1 MEKDVVFE
9 TAERYVKATGRSV
22 FLTGKAGTGKTTF
35 LKYITQ
41 TTAKRFV
48 VLAPTGVA
56 AINAGGSTIH
66 SFFQLPL
73 CPYLPDVKELVTEY
87 QLPDRYRSLRKE
99 RIKMIRTL
107 DLLIID
113 EISMVRADLLDAVDM
128 TLRKYRRN
136 EKPFGG
142 VQLLMIGDAQQ
153 LSPVV
158 KESERNYMAQVYPSP
173 YFFHSKALSRLSYVT
188 IELRTVYRQKDRDFL
203 DILNSI
209 RENNITSDLL
219 NKLNGRY
226 GVKPQLS
233 EEGTEPIRL
242 TTHNAQADEV
252 NSRKLH
258 ALQAEEHE
266 FTADIS
272 GDFPENAYPADE
284 SLILK
289 QGTQVMF
296 IRNDSD
302 GLYYNGKIGK
312 VEEISGNTVLV
323 SDENGT
329 LINVAPVE
337 WPNIQY
343 ALNEESGEIEPQ
355 IVGTFR
361 QLPLR
366 VAWAITIHKSQG
378 LTFDNVIIDAGSAF
392 AFGQV
397 YVALSRCRSLDGIVL
412 ESPISP
418 SAIYS
423 DMHVAEF
430 NAVMPSAESVYRNL
444 GLEERRYV
452 FDQLRNVFDYEPMTL
467 AMGWFRKVWKEK
479 LQDVYASEY
488 ATLEN
493 AAKKLADAS
502 KVADTFR
509 SQITCIER
517 SPEQDGAFLK
527 ERLNKAAVYFYPILD
542 EVRNV
547 CSSLTDLEIDNKET
561 KKKVKDASDE
571 LLTVLDISCRTLES
585 IKAGDSSVETLCK
598 IRTECLLEERTS
610 TARRRLKKLESSGGV
625 VNEELRERLQQ
636 WRMER
641 FKKDNVPAYTIMHQ
655 TTLMTIASLV
665 PKTKK
670 ELIAIKGFGDAK
682 YKKYGEEI
690 LAICNEFDKDKS

>member
-1 MEKDVVFE
+1 
-9 TAERYVKATGRSV
+9 
-22 FLTGKAGTGKTTF
+22 
-35 LKYITQ
+35 
-41 TTAKRFV
+41 
-48 VLAPTGVA
+48 
-56 AINAGGSTIH
+56 
-66 SFFQLPL
+66 
-73 CPYLPDVKELVTEY
+73 
-87 QLPDRYRSLRKE
+87 
-99 RIKMIRTL
+99 
-107 DLLIID
+107 
-113 EISMVRADLLDAVDM
+113 
-128 TLRKYRRN
+128 
-136 EKPFGG
+136 
-142 VQLLMIGDAQQ
+142 MIGDAQQ

-203 DILNSI
+203 DILNAI

-226 GVKPQLS
+226 GVKPQMS

-289 QGTQVMF
+289 QGAQVMF

-418 SAIYS
+418 SSIYS
-423 DMHVAEF
+423 DMPVAE
-430 NAVMPSAESVYRNL
+430 
-444 GLEERRYV
+444 
-452 FDQLRNVFDYEPMTL
+452 
-467 AMGWFRKVWKEK
+467 WKERFPNRPP
-479 LQDVYASEY
+479 S
-488 ATLEN
+488 
-493 AAKKLADAS
+493 
-502 KVADTFR
+502 
-509 SQITCIER
+509 
-517 SPEQDGAFLK
+517 
-527 ERLNKAAVYFYPILD
+527 
-542 EVRNV
+542 
-547 CSSLTDLEIDNKET
+547 
-561 KKKVKDASDE
+561 
-571 LLTVLDISCRTLES
+571 
-585 IKAGDSSVETLCK
+585 
-598 IRTECLLEERTS
+598 S
-610 TARRRLKKLESSGGV
+610 TA
-625 VNEELRERLQQ
+625 
-636 WRMER
+636 
-641 FKKDNVPAYTIMHQ
+641 FA
-655 TTLMTIASLV
+655 
-665 PKTKK
+665 
-670 ELIAIKGFGDAK
+670 
-682 YKKYGEEI
+682 
-690 LAICNEFDKDKS
+690 